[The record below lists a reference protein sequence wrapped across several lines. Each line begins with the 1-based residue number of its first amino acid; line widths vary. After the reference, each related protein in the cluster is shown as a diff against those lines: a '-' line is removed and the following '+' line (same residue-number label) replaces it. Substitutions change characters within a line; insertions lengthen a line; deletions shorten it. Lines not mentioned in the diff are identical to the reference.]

1 MTVHVTQDWE
11 VDAEG
16 NFEKALNEA
25 VEVTHGPQDDDCW
38 ACSKCGAEAEAIQ
51 CVIMEHDIKVPESD
65 GVAHTRLRTYVQRHV
80 PLMDLPRAFVK
91 DPETGG
97 VYEASVVQ
105 NQNGSYTAK
114 YGKYEFTF

>member
-1 MTVHVTQDWE
+1 
-11 VDAEG
+11 
-16 NFEKALNEA
+16 
-25 VEVTHGPQDDDCW
+25 
-38 ACSKCGAEAEAIQ
+38 
-51 CVIMEHDIKVPESD
+51 
-65 GVAHTRLRTYVQRHV
+65 
-80 PLMDLPRAFVK
+80 MDLPRAFVK